1 MNTINNPISI
11 RSFVPLYLEYCE
23 YRKEL
28 DPKTL
33 KAYRI
38 DLRQFFDF
46 LHVDVPGKAE
56 IERYITYLHKT
67 FKQKTVKRKI
77 ASVKAFYNY
86 LEQEEIFEENPLRKI
101 RVKFKEQMTL
111 PRIIPRRDIE
121 KLLNSM
127 YRYLKTVRVAER
139 KGALRDLAVVEL
151 CFATGARVYEISNL
165 REENVD
171 LESGVLK
178 FMGKGGKERYI
189 QIGSKALVKFL
200 KKYCREHEESIRRSG
215 FFFVN
220 ENGERYREQSIRR
233 MLRKYTERAGIRR
246 KITPHMF
253 RHSFATYLIEE
264 GVDISCVQQLLGHSS
279 IRTTQIYIH
288 VATQKQAAVSRISST
303 STSGRICPSRN
314 TNPISRGG
322 TGKGSGISESVP
334 SSRSGR
340 TNSRMTPAIPRPMRA
355 KSMSRSMD
363 VVSRIFSGKSVCSF
377 R

>member
-139 KGALRDLAVVEL
+139 KGALRDLGVVEL
-151 CFATGARVYEISNL
+151 CFGTGARVYEISNL

-288 VATQKQAAVSRISST
+288 VATQKQAEILKALHPRNRMKIS
-303 STSGRICPSRN
+303 
-314 TNPISRGG
+314 
-322 TGKGSGISESVP
+322 
-334 SSRSGR
+334 
-340 TNSRMTPAIPRPMRA
+340 MRVA
-355 KSMSRSMD
+355 
-363 VVSRIFSGKSVCSF
+363 
-377 R
+377 

>member
-288 VATQKQAAVSRISST
+288 VATQKQAEILKALHPRNRMKIS
-303 STSGRICPSRN
+303 
-314 TNPISRGG
+314 
-322 TGKGSGISESVP
+322 
-334 SSRSGR
+334 
-340 TNSRMTPAIPRPMRA
+340 MRVA
-355 KSMSRSMD
+355 
-363 VVSRIFSGKSVCSF
+363 
-377 R
+377 